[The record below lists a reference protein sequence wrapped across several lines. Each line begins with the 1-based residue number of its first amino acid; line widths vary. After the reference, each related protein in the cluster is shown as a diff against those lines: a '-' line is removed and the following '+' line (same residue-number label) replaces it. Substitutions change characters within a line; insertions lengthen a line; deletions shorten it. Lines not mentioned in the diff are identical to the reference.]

1 MRGFGSVEETHVREF
16 GRGLKRL
23 EQSLDAA
30 ESYGRNGD
38 CHAMMDEAAR
48 AFEIR
53 GALNT
58 HRDAAPM
65 RVREYHAREW
75 VASGT
80 RLNFLRQAMKRCI
93 GGG

>member
-1 MRGFGSVEETHVREF
+1 MAFSPRDNVRNF
-16 GRGLKRL
+16 ARGLRTL
-23 EQSLDAA
+23 EKSLDAA

-53 GALNT
+53 GEVNM
-58 HRDAAPM
+58 HRDSAPAS
-65 RVREYHAREW
+65 VRGFHAREW
-75 VASGT
+75 VGLGT

-93 GGG
+93 GG